1 MYKNKIFMKKILRT
15 NSTQRIITGLILAT
29 MLYALFFHCPPILL
43 TLCLIVALFMMLA
56 ELKNMIPN
64 SITFYAL
71 APIYP
76 IFPCLILIYF
86 NQNIV
91 YKNLLLYLFIL
102 VFTFDSASYF
112 TGKLCSKF
120 WKTKKIVPAIS
131 PGKSLEG
138 VCGGYLATTWI
149 LFSMTNLNAINSDL
163 ILFFISAMICTIAFA
178 GDIFESYLKRSV
190 NIKDSGTIL
199 PGHGGMLDRF
209 DAILGVSYF
218 FFIFKD
224 FLLKLFL

>member
-1 MYKNKIFMKKILRT
+1 MIIKN
-15 NSTQRIITGLILAT
+15 SAQRIITGLILAT
-29 MLYALFFHCPPILL
+29 ILHALFFYCPPSILSF
-43 TLCLIVALFMMLA
+43 CIIIALSIMLA
-56 ELKNMIPN
+56 ELKKMVVHPKK
-64 SITFYAL
+64 FYAL

-76 IFPCLILIYF
+76 ISPCLILIYF

-91 YKNLLLYLFIL
+91 YKNLLLYLFVL

-112 TGKLCSKF
+112 TGKICSNF
-120 WKTKKIVPAIS
+120 WKTKKITPTIS

-149 LFSMTNLNAINSDL
+149 LFFITNLNSINCSDL
-163 ILFFISAMICTIAFA
+163 ILFFLSAMICTIAFA

-190 NIKDSGTIL
+190 KIKDSGTIL

-209 DAILGVSYF
+209 DAILAVSYF